1 MLAVFDNLCF
11 TNSIYTIYDNLD
23 RKINHPK
30 DNIESIKINN
40 FTPIMYNGMKFLMT
54 SFNGLEHLFLN
65 KNNKIVIKYF
75 IDSKTFGDIVLNK
88 HLNLLNIKK
97 FNSNILSDYDSFYDE
112 HTQLLFI
119 KFQDICIEY
128 FDISNFNLTRLLN
141 SSFDKE
147 KVIISFLDY
156 SINKFTFNLEITSNY
171 IYKQKHFTLP
181 TLPYLYTL
189 TDSNPTLPDS
199 TLPFI
204 GCSVVNYNND
214 LIGIVNSI
222 VNENK
227 VMITP
232 LLSIIRSL
240 KYLENNNLLITNFDY
255 TVETVDKLNLKDT
268 YNLKNVLKITNLIA
282 ENTKNIKQNVFITS
296 INEHLIADDGKIIY
310 NDINIPIS
318 TYIWL
323 NMFNKINI
331 TYFKNVNNELKSKS
345 KTIYL
350 KNWYKISNISLS
362 KLNYF
367 NTKNTF
373 IFELNEK
380 ILLIITNYMK
390 EYPAYKNILQKI
402 YDDRFS
408 IKRKKI
414 LLFVKLNKNGKHHF
428 ELLEDY
434 LSIAD
439 INEKLNVSKSLE
451 IKLSNDTIKLVK
463 N

>member
-1 MLAVFDNLCF
+1 MLAVFDNLYPK
-11 TNSIYTIYDNLD
+11 NSIYNIYDNLNN
-23 RKINHPK
+23 KINFPK
-30 DNIESIKINN
+30 DTIWPIKINN
-40 FTPIMYNGMKFLMT
+40 FTPIMYNGIKLLLT
-54 SFNGLEHLFLN
+54 GLNGLEHLFLN
-65 KNNKIVIKYF
+65 KNNKIIIKYF
-75 IDSKTFGDIVLNK
+75 VDEKTFGDIILNK
-88 HLNLLNIKK
+88 HLNLLSIKK
-97 FNSNILSDYDSFYDE
+97 FNSNILSEYDSFYDE

-128 FDISNFNLTRLLN
+128 FDISNFNLTRLMN
-141 SSFDKE
+141 TSFDKE
-147 KVIISFLDY
+147 KIIISHLDY
-156 SINKFTFNLEITSNY
+156 SINKLTINSEIASNY

-189 TDSNPTLPDS
+189 TDS

-214 LIGIVNSI
+214 LVGIVNRI

-227 VMITP
+227 IMITP

-240 KYLENNNLLITNFDY
+240 KYLENNSLLITNFDY
-255 TVETVDKLNLKDT
+255 TVETLDKLNF
-268 YNLKNVLKITNLIA
+268 KNILKITNLIT
-282 ENTKNIKQNVFITS
+282 ENSKNKNQNIFITL
-296 INEHLIADDGKIIY
+296 IDEHLIADDGKIIY
-310 NDINIPIS
+310 NNNNIPFS

-331 TYFKNVNNELKSKS
+331 NYLKYKNNELISKT

-350 KNWYKISNISLS
+350 KKWDKISNISIS

-380 ILLIITNYMK
+380 ILSIITTYMI
-390 EYPAYKNILQKI
+390 EHTDYKSLLQKI
-402 YDDRFS
+402 YDNKFS

-414 LLFVKLNKNGKHHF
+414 LLFVKLNKNENENHHF
-428 ELLEDY
+428 ELIEDY

-451 IKLSNDTIKLVK
+451 IKLSNNIIKLVK